1 MGSVFG
7 GLTGSVNEKKN
18 DDEATNKTGSMMS
31 GSIFGG
37 LSEQHTEPN
46 KDSNKNDK
54 TSESTSANG
63 SFHAAS
69 NNPFGGLS
77 KPASVSTVHSDHNDG
92 HDTSVGH
99 DSDHDT
105 SVDDK
110 TVGSKTDGGFN
121 PFGGLSGQRDHG
133 SSANTG
139 SGDGVSVAHGDNK
152 NNASSDDGSHDRVI
166 IGSSSGDSFASNP
179 FSGKPF
185 SKSLHVDSSGNSV
198 NGKRAGSSDH
208 DSNDGS
214 SAISRSVDG
223 GKRPHGDSSHDVSA
237 IHGGVSSGGKRDGSG
252 SDHGHGDEPVKRVK
266 NSSPRVVGKTGV
278 GVGNSNAGVDEYGG
292 LVDSSVLGVDG
303 DSGFDPGW
311 SESTGAGEDVDAFI
325 GGSFLD
331 LGEDDDELGDD
342 GLFGPLGSS
351 GVSNDRAGSSVD
363 GERVGDDRAHDDAS
377 AGSMKRGGSE
387 RDGARADHAVGDDGL
402 LSGEDLVAP
411 PTWKAT
417 SSHDAGDDG
426 QQSIAWNKKPLNTG
440 DDGGVTR
447 LERYHHASRAEMQA
461 RAEVAGRVNAAGGL
475 DGSVVDP
482 KTGKLVDGVT
492 GRPVLAV
499 GPSSV
504 DASAIAMGVAL
515 GSGKAKLE
523 KQLRNKHTVDA
534 AIARRVQVLEWKKGF
549 HVPFGQ
555 REIRALDFLVRWS
568 YATTAQIA
576 RAAGWREKK
585 ESRLVRRIE
594 KWEEMGWV
602 REDTVFAGPRLW
614 YPRSDGAE
622 LSLHSW
628 LGGVS
633 PARVNPMSQSHSLG
647 LSSLASWLLCPWDD
661 KPDVLGL
668 GDVAWCELVGEINDG
683 EAIVCGEREYRSA
696 WARLRKS
703 CKGLLPAGYRNAFI
717 GDVVHGG
724 EGRWQEWARDYR
736 DGRAGLE
743 DAPDWVACD
752 PSLMGMDMWLWTVFS
767 NSVWNPKLV
776 FDAAAGDGVDVGSL
790 SVEDRERVLAD
801 PRWRQAGYV
810 PVEDRLDI
818 ASNRPVLRRDLGDE
832 FALLDH
838 LPDIIIVRKRDAATG
853 GSRSIAVELEL
864 SVKSVDDYARS
875 LAGYGSQLGRTLY
888 ADVVWVVPSM
898 AVATA
903 IKRGGLRV
911 GMVEGR
917 DYRIVPFATA
927 AKRNSFWSGA
937 DIVPA
942 RFDKY
947 HRVEPIVDLGSY
959 LWS

>member
-1 MGSVFG
+1 MGNVFG
-7 GLTGSVNEKKN
+7 GLNGSINEKNN
-18 DDEATNKTGSMMS
+18 DDKATSKTGSTMS

-37 LSEQHTEPN
+37 LSGQHTEPN
-46 KDSNKNDK
+46 KDSNKDDK

-69 NNPFGGLS
+69 SNPFGGLS
-77 KPASVSTVHSDHNDG
+77 KPASVSTVHSDHDNGSVHANG
-92 HDTSVGH
+92 HDTSV
-99 DSDHDT
+99 DDT

-110 TVGSKTDGGFN
+110 TAGGKTDGAVN
-121 PFGGLSGQRDHG
+121 PFVGLSNTAVHVVSTSAGHDTDG
-133 SSANTG
+133 SIAN
-139 SGDGVSVAHGDNK
+139 SKNNK
-152 NNASSDDGSHDRVI
+152 NNASIGGAHDRVI
-166 IGSSSGDSFASNP
+166 TGFNEDSSVTESNGDSPVSNP
-179 FSGKPF
+179 FSGKPLRVGL
-185 SKSLHVDSSGNSV
+185 SDNKV
-198 NGKRAGSSDH
+198 NDNRAGSSDH
-208 DSNDGS
+208 DSDGS
-214 SAISRSVDG
+214 SVIKRSVDDGRRSHGAG
-223 GKRPHGDSSHDVSA
+223 GHDVSA
-237 IHGGVSSGGKRDGSG
+237 GNHNVSTFSGDVSSGGKRNDNSSGHGRGSG
-252 SDHGHGDEPVKRVK
+252 TVKQ
-266 NSSPRVVGKTGV
+266 SSPRTVIK
-278 GVGNSNAGVDEYGG
+278 NDAGIGGDGYGG
-292 LVDSSVLGVDG
+292 LVDNSVLGVDG

-331 LGEDDDELGDD
+331 LGDDDD
-342 GLFGPLGSS
+342 GLDDGDLFGPFGSS
-351 GVSNDRAGSSVD
+351 GVSSAG
-363 GERVGDDRAHDDAS
+363 DDAS
-377 AGSMKRGGSE
+377 AGSMKRDGSE
-387 RDGARADHAVGDDGL
+387 RDDARADHAVRDDDL

-426 QQSIAWNKKPLNTG
+426 QQSIAWNKNPLNTG

-461 RAEVAGRVNAAGGL
+461 RAEVADRMNAAGGL
-475 DGSVVDP
+475 DGRSVVDP

-492 GRPVLAV
+492 GRPVLPV

-523 KQLRNKHTVDA
+523 KRLRNKHTVDA

-668 GDVAWCELVGEINDG
+668 GNEAWGELIGEINDG

-703 CKGLLPAGYRNAFI
+703 CRGLLPAEYRNAFI

-743 DAPDWVACD
+743 DSPDWVACD
-752 PSLMGMDMWLWTVFS
+752 SSLMGMDMWLWTVFS

-776 FDAAAGDGVDVGSL
+776 FDAAASDGVDVGSL
-790 SVEDRERVLAD
+790 SESDRERVLAD

-818 ASNRPVLRRDLGDE
+818 ASNRPVLRRDMGDE

-875 LAGYGSQLGRTLY
+875 LAGFGSQLGRTLY
-888 ADVVWVVPSM
+888 SDVVWVVPSM

-917 DYRIVPFATA
+917 DYRIVPFVTA

>member
-18 DDEATNKTGSMMS
+18 DDEAPSKTGPTMS

-37 LSEQHTEPN
+37 LSGQHAEPN
-46 KDSNKNDK
+46 KDNK
-54 TSESTSANG
+54 TSESTSVNGSTSLNG

-69 NNPFGGLS
+69 SNPFGGLS
-77 KPASVSTVHSDHNDG
+77 KPVSVSTAHNDHDDR

-99 DSDHDT
+99 DSGHNT

-121 PFGGLSGQRDHG
+121 PFGGLSGQRDRG

-139 SGDGVSVAHGDNK
+139 SDTDSSIVRSK
-152 NNASSDDGSHDRVI
+152 NNTSNGDGSHDKVI
-166 IGSSSGDSFASNP
+166 TGSSSGDSSASNP

-185 SKSLHVDSSGNSV
+185 GKPLQVDSSVNSV
-198 NGKRAGSSDH
+198 NGKRAGSGDH
-208 DSNDGS
+208 DSDGS
-214 SAISRSVDG
+214 IAIRRSVDG
-223 GKRPHGDSSHDVSA
+223 GKRLHGNGDHGVSDFHGSVSSSGNRDGNDSSSHDHSN
-237 IHGGVSSGGKRDGSG
+237 K
-252 SDHGHGDEPVKRVK
+252 PVKRVK
-266 NSSPRVVGKTGV
+266 SSSPGVVGKTGV
-278 GVGNSNAGVDEYGG
+278 GADNSNDDGNEYGS
-292 LVDSSVLGVDG
+292 LVDDSVLDVDG

-331 LGEDDDELGDD
+331 LGDDDDELGDGD
-342 GLFGPLGSS
+342 PFGPLGSS
-351 GVSNDRAGSSVD
+351 GVSSAG
-363 GERVGDDRAHDDAS
+363 DDAS
-377 AGSMKRGGSE
+377 AGSTKHGGSE
-387 RDGARADHAVGDDGL
+387 RDGARTGRAVSDDGL
-402 LSGEDLVAP
+402 LSDEDLVAP

-426 QQSIAWNKKPLNTG
+426 QQSIAWNKKPLNAG

-475 DGSVVDP
+475 DGSVVDS

-668 GDVAWCELVGEINDG
+668 GDEAWGELVGEINDG

-736 DGRAGLE
+736 DGRARLE

-776 FDAAAGDGVDVGSL
+776 FDAAASDGVDVGSL

-818 ASNRPVLRRDLGDE
+818 ASNRPVLRRDMGDE

-875 LAGYGSQLGRTLY
+875 LAGFGSQLGRTLY

>member
-1 MGSVFG
+1 MSTDPGSTRHVGLLMGGYGMGSVFG
-7 GLTGSVNEKKN
+7 GLNGDNNEKNTKETSVHRLVKPDSEHN
-18 DDEATNKTGSMMS
+18 

-37 LSEQHTEPN
+37 LGRQHEEPVKHAVN
-46 KDSNKNDK
+46 EASTVSVNTNNDSAGVN
-54 TSESTSANG
+54 A
-63 SFHAAS
+63 
-69 NNPFGGLS
+69 NPFGGLGS
-77 KPASVSTVHSDHNDG
+77 VASTGNSTGSDGANSNATNG
-92 HDTSVGH
+92 L
-99 DSDHDT
+99 
-105 SVDDK
+105 
-110 TVGSKTDGGFN
+110 N
-121 PFGGLSGQRDHG
+121 PFGGL
-133 SSANTG
+133 
-139 SGDGVSVAHGDNK
+139 
-152 NNASSDDGSHDRVI
+152 
-166 IGSSSGDSFASNP
+166 GSSSGNTITNGNSATRETSNNSKNHSAVTGESGKVDSVSSISAGNP

-185 SKSLHVDSSGNSV
+185 NSNPFNGVTGSNSNRSSNTVASNDSTSV
-198 NGKRAGSSDH
+198 NGDNGTGERVPVSDGGSSITGG
-208 DSNDGS
+208 DG
-214 SAISRSVDG
+214 AVKHGSVDG
-223 GKRPHGDSSHDVSA
+223 KHGSVGSDDSSVT
-237 IHGGVSSGGKRDGSG
+237 GSSIKRDGYRGAGESSSLVHNHEKSVMG
-252 SDHGHGDEPVKRVK
+252 NTVSNKNNGDAGNGHGVSGHEHDV
-266 NSSPRVVGKTGV
+266 TG
-278 GVGNSNAGVDEYGG
+278 NYGVDSVSVP
-292 LVDSSVLGVDG
+292 VDSDAGAG
-303 DSGFDPGW
+303 GFDPEW

-331 LGEDDDELGDD
+331 LGEDDETTSD

-351 GVSNDRAGSSVD
+351 SDSTLNGSGISD
-363 GERVGDDRAHDDAS
+363 GHDDAS
-377 AGSMKRGGSE
+377 
-387 RDGARADHAVGDDGL
+387 DGGL

-417 SSHDAGDDG
+417 SSHDPGDDG
-426 QQSIAWNKKPLNTG
+426 QQSIAWNKKPLPESGTVAG
-440 DDGGVTR
+440 SGITR
-447 LERYHHASRAEMQA
+447 IERYHRASRSEMQA
-461 RAEVAGRVNAAGGL
+461 RGEVAARVNAAGGL
-475 DGSVVDP
+475 DGSMMDP
-482 KTGKLVDGVT
+482 KSGKLVDGES
-492 GRPVLAV
+492 GKPVLAV

-504 DASAIAMGVAL
+504 DAAALAMGVAV
-515 GSGKAKLE
+515 GSGKQKLAV
-523 KQLRNKHTVDA
+523 QLRNKRTVDA
-534 AIARRVQVLEWKKGF
+534 AVARRVQVLEWKKGF

-585 ESRLVRRIE
+585 ESRLVRKIE

-647 LSSLASWLLCPWDD
+647 LSSLASWLVCPWED

-668 GDVAWCELVGEINDG
+668 GDDWPVLVKEINDG

-696 WARLRKS
+696 WSRLRKS
-703 CKGLLPAGYRNAFI
+703 CKGLLPGEYRNAFI

-724 EGRWQEWARDYR
+724 TGRWQEWARDYR
-736 DGRAGLE
+736 DGKARLE

-752 PSLMGMDMWLWTVFS
+752 SSLMGVDMWLWTVFS

-776 FDAAAGDGVDVGSL
+776 FEAAGVDAGSL
-790 SVEDRERVLAD
+790 GPGERGEVLAD
-801 PRWRQAGYV
+801 DRWRQAGYV

-832 FALLDH
+832 FVLLDH
-838 LPDIIIVRKRDAATG
+838 LPDIIIVRKRDAVTG

-875 LAGYGSQLGRTLY
+875 LAGYGSRLGRTLY
-888 ADVVWVVPSM
+888 SDVVWVVPSM

-903 IKRGGLRV
+903 IKRGGLLV
-911 GMVEGR
+911 GMLEGR
-917 DYRIVPFATA
+917 DYRIVPFVTA

-947 HRVEPIVDLGSY
+947 HRVEPIVDLGGF